1 MTAITKANI
10 VKLADGNFLK
20 AVHHIGETEYPDI
33 EVQERLVDAMTAKMA
48 DPEFTKDC
56 EVFVLP
62 NLYGDIVTD
71 AAAEMQGGL
80 GSASSSNIG
89 NKYALFEAIHGTAPF
104 LINHGR
110 GQYANPCSLIRAAGQ
125 LMAHIGYGDRTAKL
139 EKALDICCNTEK
151 KLVVTTD
158 KDGATSE
165 EFTTYLLDTLKS
177 L

>member
-1 MTAITKANI
+1 MA
-10 VKLADGNFLK
+10 
-20 AVHHIGETEYPDI
+20 
-33 EVQERLVDAMTAKMA
+33 AKMA
-48 DPEFTKDC
+48 DPEFTAGC

-89 NKYALFEAIHGTAPF
+89 NKYALFEAIHGTAPY
-104 LINHGR
+104 LISHNR
-110 GQYANPCSLIRAAGQ
+110 GNYANPCSIIRAAGQ
-125 LMAHIGYGDRTAKL
+125 LMAHIGYGDRNEKL
-139 EKALDICCNTEK
+139 EKALDICCNKEK

-158 KDGATSE
+158 TDGATAA
-165 EFTTYLLDTLKS
+165 EFTDYLLDTIHS

>member
-1 MTAITKANI
+1 
-10 VKLADGNFLK
+10 
-20 AVHHIGETEYPDI
+20 
-33 EVQERLVDAMTAKMA
+33 MTAKMA
-48 DPEFTKDC
+48 DPEFTRGC

-104 LINHGR
+104 LIHHGR

-151 KLVVTTD
+151 ARRHHRQGRRYQRGVHHLPAGYPQVSVNEY
-158 KDGATSE
+158 ARS
-165 EFTTYLLDTLKS
+165 
-177 L
+177 